1 MVCEVVCVFAGA
13 VAVAVVLVIVCWCF
27 VTVLW
32 VGLVVFLVISLFRNR
47 RMDAG
52 G

>member
-1 MVCEVVCVFAGA
+1 MVCEVVCVFADA
-13 VAVAVVLVIVCWCF
+13 VAVEVVLVIVCWCF

-32 VGLVVFLVISLFRNR
+32 VGLVDVRVISLFRNR